1 MEKLAEKLADIA
13 EINDLIQSL
22 QESMELFER
31 GSQELALE
39 KINDVMAGLEDLKEE
54 ELSNQKEVEANL
66 DHVLGHLEWI
76 RQNADETGAND

>member
-13 EINDLIQSL
+13 DINDLIQSL

-39 KINDVMAGLEDLKEE
+39 KINDVMAGLEDLKKE

>member
-1 MEKLAEKLADIA
+1 MEELAEKLADIA

>member
-1 MEKLAEKLADIA
+1 MEKLAKKLADIA
-13 EINDLIQSL
+13 EINDLIQTL

-39 KINDVMAGLEDLKEE
+39 KIDDVVAGLEDLEEE

-66 DHVLGHLEWI
+66 DQVMDHLEWI
-76 RQNADETGAND
+76 RKKADETGAGD

>member
-1 MEKLAEKLADIA
+1 MEELAEKLADIV

>member
-22 QESMELFER
+22 QESIELFER

-39 KINDVMAGLEDLKEE
+39 KINDVMAGLEVLKEE
-54 ELSNQKEVEANL
+54 ELSNQKEVKANL
-66 DHVLGHLEWI
+66 EHVMEHLEWI
-76 RQNADETGAND
+76 REKADETGPDD

>member
-13 EINDLIQSL
+13 EINNLIQSL

-39 KINDVMAGLEDLKEE
+39 KINDVITGLGDLKEE
-54 ELSNQKEVEANL
+54 ELSSQKEVEANL

-76 RQNADETGAND
+76 RQNADEAGAND

>member
-31 GSQELALE
+31 GREKMALK
-39 KINDVMAGLEDLKEE
+39 KIGDVMADLKDLKKE
-54 ELSNQKEVEANL
+54 ELSNQKEVEDNL
-66 DHVLGHLEWI
+66 DHVLDHLEWI
-76 RQNADETGAND
+76 REKADETGAND

>member
-39 KINDVMAGLEDLKEE
+39 KINDVITGLEDLKEE
-54 ELSNQKEVEANL
+54 ELSSQKEVEANL

>member
-39 KINDVMAGLEDLKEE
+39 KINDVMADLEDLKEE

>member
-13 EINDLIQSL
+13 EINDLIQNL

-39 KINDVMAGLEDLKEE
+39 KINDVMADLEDLKEE

>member
-13 EINDLIQSL
+13 EINDLVQSL

-39 KINDVMAGLEDLKEE
+39 KINHVMAGLEDLKEE